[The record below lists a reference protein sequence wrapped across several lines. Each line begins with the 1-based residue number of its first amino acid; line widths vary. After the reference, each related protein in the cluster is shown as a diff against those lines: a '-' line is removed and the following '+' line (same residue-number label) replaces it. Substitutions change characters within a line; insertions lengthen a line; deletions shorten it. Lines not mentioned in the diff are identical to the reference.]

1 MKAAKYNKLR
11 EQHKKRQ
18 EVRKK
23 ECIRIGGRT
32 EIGNS
37 EGYL

>member
-1 MKAAKYNKLR
+1 MQKSNRLR

-18 EVRKK
+18 EVRKR
-23 ECIRIGGRT
+23 ECIRIAGIT

-37 EGYL
+37 KRRL